1 MKTFTKRTQRRLTLG
16 AIFTI
21 TVLVLA
27 GCGGGSVSRQ
37 EVTRE
42 FFTYINNDYDAA
54 SIRTL
59 LDSSAAFA
67 NSADADYWKARIP
80 DANAP
85 YNVTSTTESG
95 SNVTAQV
102 TDSATTPTNLS
113 YRFEFTEEGSDG
125 LFSSVS
131 YRIRRIVDIT
141 VTPSTIFE

>member
-42 FFTYINNDYDAA
+42 FFTYINNNYDAA
-54 SIRTL
+54 AIRTL
-59 LDSSAAFA
+59 LDSSAASA
-67 NSADADYWKARIP
+67 NG
-80 DANAP
+80 ANAAFWENSFSP
-85 YNVTSTTESG
+85 LNYTVNSTTESG
-95 SNVTAQV
+95 SDVTAQV
-102 TDSATTPTNLS
+102 TNGASTPETF
-113 YRFEFTEEGSDG
+113 RFEFTEEGSDG

-141 VTPSTIFE
+141 GTPSTIFE